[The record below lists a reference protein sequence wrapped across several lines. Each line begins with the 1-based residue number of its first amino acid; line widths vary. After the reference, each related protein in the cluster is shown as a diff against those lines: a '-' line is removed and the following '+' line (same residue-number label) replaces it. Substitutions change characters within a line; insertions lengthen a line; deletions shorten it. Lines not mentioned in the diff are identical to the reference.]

1 MSGTKV
7 YLGLGS
13 NQRPDFHIQQAL
25 NALNQRFEGMR
36 VSSIYESAA
45 VGFSGDNF
53 LNLVVEV
60 ETALSVGALLQTLR
74 DIENQNGRN
83 RSAPRFSGRTLDIDI
98 LLYGDAIGV
107 VDGVKLPRE
116 EILEN
121 AFVLQPLAELAP
133 GLVHPQ
139 VNVTMAKLW
148 QDYDKNRQR
157 LWPATFAW
165 EPPIRE

>member
-1 MSGTKV
+1 MKV

-13 NQRPDFHIQQAL
+13 NQRPDFHIRQAL
-25 NALNQRFEGMR
+25 DALRQRFGALR
-36 VSSIYESAA
+36 VSPVYESAA

-60 ETALSVGALLQTLR
+60 ETALSVGELLQALR
-74 DIENQNGRN
+74 TIENQNGRN

-98 LLYGDAIGV
+98 LLYGEAVGM

-121 AFVLQPLAELAP
+121 AFVLRPLADLAP
-133 GLVHPQ
+133 DLVHPQ
-139 VNVTMAKLW
+139 VQVTMATLW
-148 QDYDKNRQR
+148 QQYDKSRQR
-157 LWPATFAW
+157 LWPAAFTWA
-165 EPPIRE
+165 PSVSN